1 MNNDECFQWIH
12 VEKKGLKEYKDED
25 YLIESPKSD
34 TRFSE
39 PISSTFADISKKS
52 DKAKKEIV
60 SKKLPSNVKRNLA
73 TELDTASSKFLTE
86 EEDESSDEFIPR
98 DFQAQ
103 STKIFSDTLSEN
115 IHNRRSLAL
124 KPPLDVPK
132 ELNQPKDSGIDEDVA
147 DDNAKYKT
155 VDKKLK
161 STENKIDNNQPKRE
175 IIGRDGPIKVP
186 KKTNVFEVAGKSLYD
201 LVDEKSESYKNNDE
215 KYTKSLNAVNK
226 KSSIQD
232 NSDESYGLHNFEKI
246 SSDKDKT
253 TKNQCLKNM
262 EKLQQFKKML
272 AESKSPL
279 LQQQY
284 DTLVQNKLIKENS
297 TKGSESDSNMN
308 AESFQKS
315 EKLTQVLK
323 TQSKKVKRNKISASD
338 NISTSENSDEKHGRD
353 EVGDHHTQVDVDSMS
368 PKTRINKE
376 MNFHPKELIVSEK
389 NSLIH
394 KTHVTDDSSNDSI
407 DNDHNNVSLKTIE
420 NLQKAKKLNLW
431 DISESE
437 IGKRISRE
445 SSVSDISKISDA
457 NKNGDDSDIE
467 QHANCLPILCGI
479 SSNNPAKETVVVANG
494 FSQDINLNN
503 FIDKSDENDDEKNYE
518 KEFINKDSVKPSS
531 SRNGCMNGNNYVST
545 SESKKLLQHE
555 NSSSSDDG
563 IRPNKAKEDEK
574 KRAMHDLQS
583 QKSNVSTINNGR
595 SRSLDK
601 SVLTQKSVDKS
612 DSDSDSD
619 LSNVS
624 KSKIPVPLATSTQV
638 HKSPTKQK
646 LEHCAGKHDTKRN
659 DCIVNSKNSY
669 EQRGEIDIME
679 KSDNE
684 KSPMNDS
691 RSKEHSSS
699 KKSNECKIKEKITPD
714 KKQRYDSYS
723 DSDESDTPKSKTP
736 EQMNQSVGMDVT
748 KKLDDTSDSDSD
760 SDKSKS
766 TCASKRL
773 SQYRNLS
780 LLDKSL
786 SSNEDY
792 EDDKKQTVHDAE
804 SDDSSV
810 SKSSNASKTSE
821 KNTSKIQPHFSDSSS
836 DKSFILTLSK
846 SNNPIQDT
854 STQSKPSK
862 SPVKKTSEQSRES
875 LTLNDKDSRKQ
886 SGITDSIKE
895 IQNIESEE
903 MFPSSEKIS
912 LTEKRNG
919 VNKASTAASESGKS
933 SETEDEE
940 IPLNQEQL
948 KRKKITKISELVE
961 RDHLSEGICTSTVS
975 LQDFSSDD
983 HEIFLLDVPKYKYAS
998 PTLSCLFKTSDK
1010 SKTAFKA
1017 FNIRPVASIVA
1028 RRKKSSVNEDQDVTI
1043 ETSKLSLNENDLE
1056 NNKCTTDVSRLMK
1069 SPSVTKAKIS
1079 KKHSKEVLS
1088 VAEEK
1093 NNENVD
1099 DSSSSESQTSLL
1111 NDVSRHTSPSVTKA
1125 KISKKHSKEV
1135 LSVAEEK
1142 NNENVDDSSS
1152 SESQTSLLN
1161 NNVDPK
1167 DDECMARNV
1176 NHQNSVLKQSEISGK
1191 SYEQVI
1197 SAIEKEHHENDSQV
1211 SDGRTKSYL
1220 SFDVNGNSKNSHH
1233 SELELKGRKS
1243 ITKLE
1248 IFGESNKQKIF
1259 NAIEEACN
1267 KNEVLKIT
1275 VVIEK
1280 IEKSKESSKENIIEF
1295 DQEKNDKIESTT
1307 ETSKILKL
1315 SQSNKKPIMNSK
1327 VTKTV
1332 QKSKH
1337 LKNKFAISNFTK
1349 KKLPKKKINLALENN
1364 LVEIPA
1370 EKETKV
1376 NEEKTKVHSSETKP
1390 KEIEEHSKKKNTD
1403 LPSKSNLVLTSPV
1416 SKNPKVEENKLKGN
1430 LSDSEQ
1436 DKIGF
1441 RTTDTVTETIN
1452 AVSVV
1457 KNNMLNSS
1465 DSIADFNEEKEEKV
1479 EVMKETETNIH
1490 GKEKTKK
1497 KSQKKLFN
1505 LHKENQELVELT
1517 ADNVK
1522 LDKKKEKKNLKLE
1535 NLKSRDN
1542 DGSSVNN
1549 DGSSE
1554 TKKRLQQKKKL
1565 SLLTNDSENGH
1576 SDSEKNRCVDSDKR
1590 EKKAKNSEKKLELKN
1605 IESSEE
1611 EHAKSNEDVQNLITK
1626 RKSKKNLTTDNNK
1639 ASNVHENI
1647 RDSDTNTKKHEINVP
1662 DENAKFNL
1670 IKKSKEKTL
1679 SLRPHHPIQNL
1690 PSSDDD
1696 ANVPLK
1702 TVECLQKVKKLNLL
1716 DSSDSHDDQHNVEKK
1731 KVDKKKRKKKE
1742 KTEKTELNRE
1752 TPIDIQESKNRKNDE
1767 NPSAVNSVASNGQ
1780 ENTCDSDIDIK
1791 EHKIYLPEECKSL
1804 DLMKSYEEE
1813 TLKPVEENKSKSKKH
1828 TSKKSN
1834 EVTEKEKNR
1843 CILNTSS
1850 ESEVVA
1856 KKLSKKKSKSK
1867 QLKHVSFDIKSDDES
1882 DEKSMVIELDNPS
1895 MKTASNNINED
1906 TSDHFMSVTAAQK
1919 LSKLKKLNLIDASS
1933 SSSEDEKYDR
1943 KSRTNDIVY
1952 NSKKSNVPNKNT
1964 LVQKQMPESSTE
1976 KKKLSS
1982 KCTSSLNIHVNDTKK
1997 SRKTEKIQELVDRLD
2012 EDDAKLKR
2020 KKEKKKSS
2028 STKNNVDSDTIVS
2041 NVQKK
2046 EEIQLVAEV
2055 INVDD
2060 FKIEKKKRKKKSRHD
2075 LDSAAISN
2083 EHEENRVEERENVV
2097 DESNED
2103 YVKVEKK
2110 KEKKKK
2116 AVDVN
2121 CDDKKLKR
2129 KREAE
2134 EEPVVEKKKL
2144 KKAKTNSEEKFESK
2158 VEVDEPELVTF
2169 EVPCKKEKSKSNSEE
2184 AIEAPTPKK
2193 KKKAKTTC
2201 IDLEDEIKPS
2211 AKNVNEESTKTKE
2224 KQKKP
2229 AKTKKSSGDNVN
2241 QGSLGAEAAKP
2252 CRRLLALYESSSSD
2266 EYHKSS
2272 IKRAMDPDKEP
2283 KLESDSSDRKK
2294 KKKKKKKHKSF
2305 HFDE

>member
-983 HEIFLLDVPKYKYAS
+983 HEIFLLDVPKY
-998 PTLSCLFKTSDK
+998 
-1010 SKTAFKA
+1010 
-1017 FNIRPVASIVA
+1017 
-1028 RRKKSSVNEDQDVTI
+1028 
-1043 ETSKLSLNENDLE
+1043 
-1056 NNKCTTDVSRLMK
+1056 
-1069 SPSVTKAKIS
+1069 
-1079 KKHSKEVLS
+1079 
-1088 VAEEK
+1088 
-1093 NNENVD
+1093 
-1099 DSSSSESQTSLL
+1099 
-1111 NDVSRHTSPSVTKA
+1111 
-1125 KISKKHSKEV
+1125 
-1135 LSVAEEK
+1135 
-1142 NNENVDDSSS
+1142 
-1152 SESQTSLLN
+1152 
-1161 NNVDPK
+1161 
-1167 DDECMARNV
+1167 
-1176 NHQNSVLKQSEISGK
+1176 QSEISGK